1 MQEVKPDKEQS
12 LKRRIHEVIFEAD
25 TPAGKI
31 FDVGLFIAIILS
43 LIAVMLETV
52 PGIRED
58 HGELMRTL
66 EWVFTILFTIEYAL
80 RIYSVTKP
88 WHYVKSFYGVI
99 DLLSILP
106 TYIGLFIVGS
116 QAFMIIRGVRLLRIF
131 RVLKLSRY
139 LFEAEMLGRALRASQ
154 RKITVFLLAVVTI
167 VMIAGAVMYVVE
179 GGQNGF
185 DSIPKSIYWAI
196 VTLTTVGYGDISP
209 GTTLG
214 QFVASFIMILG
225 YGILAVPTGIVT
237 SEMTRLDRDD
247 KHTNNSCPHC
257 GTEGHRAGAEY
268 CFNCG
273 GKLD

>member
-1 MQEVKPDKEQS
+1 MKEVKPDKDQS
-12 LKRRIHEVIFEAD
+12 LKRQIHEVIFEAD
-25 TPAGKI
+25 TRAGKI

-52 PGIRED
+52 PGYRETHGQRIRIIEWIF
-58 HGELMRTL
+58 TL
-66 EWVFTILFTIEYAL
+66 LFTIEYLL

-88 WHYVKSFYGVI
+88 WRYAKSFYGVI

-106 TYIGLFIVGS
+106 TYIGLFFAGS
-116 QAFMIIRGVRLLRIF
+116 QALMVIRGVRLLRIF

-139 LFEAEMLGRALRASQ
+139 LFEAEMLGKALKASQ

-179 GGQNGF
+179 GGENGF

-214 QFVASFIMILG
+214 QFIASFIMILG

-237 SEMTRLDRDD
+237 SEMKRIDSNDR
-247 KHTNNSCPHC
+247 HTNNACPHC
-257 GTEGHRAGAEY
+257 SAEGHRGNAEFCY
-268 CFNCG
+268 NCG

>member
-1 MQEVKPDKEQS
+1 MKEGRSLRKHS
-12 LKRRIHEVIFEAD
+12 LKRHIYEVIFKAN

-31 FDVGLFIAIILS
+31 FDIGLFIAIILS

-58 HGELMRTL
+58 YGDEMRL
-66 EWVFTILFTIEYAL
+66 IEWVFTVLFTLEYVL
-80 RIYSVTKP
+80 RIYSVIRP
-88 WHYVKSFYGVI
+88 RHYVTSFYGII

-106 TYIGLFIVGS
+106 TYLGLLFAGS
-116 QAFMIIRGVRLLRIF
+116 QALMVIRGIRLLRVF

-139 LFEAEMLGRALRASQ
+139 LFEAEMLGKALRASR
-154 RKITVFLLAVVTI
+154 RKITVFLLAIVTI

-214 QFVASFIMILG
+214 QMIASFIMILG
-225 YGILAVPTGIVT
+225 YGILAVPTGIV
-237 SEMTRLDRDD
+237 SVE
-247 KHTNNSCPHC
+247 NSQ
-257 GTEGHRAGAEY
+257 A
-268 CFNCG
+268 
-273 GKLD
+273 

>member
-1 MQEVKPDKEQS
+1 MEEVKPPKQQS
-12 LKRRIHEVIFEAD
+12 LKRKIHEIIFEAD

-31 FDVGLFIAIILS
+31 FDVALFISIILS

-52 PGIRED
+52 PGIREEYGD
-58 HGELMRTL
+58 EMRIV
-66 EWVFTILFTIEYAL
+66 EWVFTVLFTIEYLL
-80 RIYSVTKP
+80 RIYSVTRP
-88 WHYVKSFYGVI
+88 GHYIRSFYGVI

-106 TYIGLFIVGS
+106 TYIGLFFAGS
-116 QAFMIIRGVRLLRIF
+116 QALMVIRGVRLLRVF

-139 LFEAEMLGRALRASQ
+139 LFEAEMLGKALRNSR

-179 GGQNGF
+179 GGENGF

-214 QFVASFIMILG
+214 QFIASFIMILG

-237 SEMTRLDRDD
+237 SELTRHQDGDR
-247 KHTNNSCPHC
+247 HTNNACPHC
-257 GTEGHRAGAEY
+257 GEEGHRHDAEFCY
-268 CFNCG
+268 NCG
-273 GKLD
+273 GRLD